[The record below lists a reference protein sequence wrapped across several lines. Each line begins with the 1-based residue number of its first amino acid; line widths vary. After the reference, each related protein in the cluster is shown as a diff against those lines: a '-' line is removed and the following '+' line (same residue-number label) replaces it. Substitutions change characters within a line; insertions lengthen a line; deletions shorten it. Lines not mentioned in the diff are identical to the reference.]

1 MFVKYKK
8 NLFLY
13 VLLSAVLGALAGG
26 LVWLLLKLMNLAIDL
41 VWHTIPH
48 YVGNEVIY
56 TIGVC
61 LLGGLLIGLWQKKF
75 GIYPQELEEVM
86 HELRGTGTYP
96 YSRIPMLCVAA
107 LLPLIFGGCLG
118 PEAGLT
124 GIIVGL
130 CCWVGDKLKYKGK
143 EIREIA
149 EAGMAA
155 TLGVVFGTP
164 FIGIAFNYETPQA
177 EDLQSAERG
186 AKGVLD
192 EEEAELTEKEK
203 GALKKLKMLVY
214 VMAVAGGLGA
224 MKFLGNIFGGGSGIP
239 RFGRDVDITVDD
251 WKWFM
256 VVAAAGLI
264 AGLIYMLVNKATS
277 LIGNKL
283 INHRIISCMIAGLLL
298 AVIGLAF
305 PWTMFSGEHQM
316 GELMAVWQDERAVS
330 LILTTFMKLI
340 LVNLCINLGWKGG
353 SIFPIIFSGVSL
365 GYAMAIIIG
374 IEPVFAVAVVTA
386 ALCGYIMRKPAM
398 VIGVLLLCFPVTII
412 IPMAAAAYLG
422 SIIPVPFAKKHAGET
437 DGDSDNEDYMAKM
450 TKVKGKEFS
459 GVAELYTTNYVG
471 KSDVT
476 VYLDNIE
483 VESGNDAEV

>member
-1 MFVKYKK
+1 MIVKYKR
-8 NLFLY
+8 NLVLY

-26 LVWLLLKLMNLAIDL
+26 LVWILLKIMNLGIDL
-41 VWHTIPH
+41 VWHTIPEQI
-48 YVGNEVIY
+48 GNTAVY
-56 TIGVC
+56 TICVC

-86 HELRGTGTYP
+86 HELRSTGTYP
-96 YSRIPMLCVAA
+96 YSKIPMLCVAA

-130 CCWVGDKLKYKGK
+130 CCWVGDKLKYKAK

-155 TLGVVFGTP
+155 TLGVIFGTP

-177 EDLQSAERG
+177 EDLQSAEHE
-186 AKGVLD
+186 AKDVSDFDKGDLS
-192 EEEAELTEKEK
+192 EKEK

-224 MKFLGNIFGGGSGIP
+224 MSLLGSIFGGGSGIP

-251 WKWFM
+251 WKWFI

-264 AGLIYMLVNKATS
+264 AGLIYVIANKLT
-277 LIGNKL
+277 LIIGNKM
-283 INHRIISCMIAGLLL
+283 IKHRVLSCMLAGLLL

-316 GELMAVWQDERAVS
+316 GVLMDVWEEEGAVN
-330 LILTTFMKLI
+330 LILITFFKLI
-340 LVNLCINLGWKGG
+340 LVNICINLGWKGG

-365 GYAMAIIIG
+365 GYAMAMILG
-374 IEPVFAVAVVTA
+374 IEPIFAVAVVTA
-386 ALCGYIMRKPAM
+386 MLCGYIMRKPAM

-422 SIIPVPFAKKHAGET
+422 SIIPAPFMKKE
-437 DGDSDNEDYMAKM
+437 EKM
-450 TKVKGKEFS
+450 
-459 GVAELYTTNYVG
+459 
-471 KSDVT
+471 
-476 VYLDNIE
+476 
-483 VESGNDAEV
+483 